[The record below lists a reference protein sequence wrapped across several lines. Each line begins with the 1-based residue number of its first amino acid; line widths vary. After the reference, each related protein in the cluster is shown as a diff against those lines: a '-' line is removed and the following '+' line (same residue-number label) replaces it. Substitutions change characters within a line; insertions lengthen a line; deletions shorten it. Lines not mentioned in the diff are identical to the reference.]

1 MDIETAQIW
10 ATYIAIFS
18 FIVGFTFNI
27 INLKKILKDNEPQLY
42 FDLRKNRQALFL
54 TIKNT
59 GKTKA
64 TGIRINIKKIHNN
77 GTNNLKEDFIFNIPF
92 ELSSN
97 EQIQGVVADFG
108 GNFDTNVFPY
118 LDVDISYFTSH
129 KKKMITY
136 ERQIFYNPQTVSEYD
151 SLSDNLYY
159 ISQEI
164 TKLRSVILR
173 LSNYFDGHSIA
184 PFDTIDIMPEC
195 SFQND
200 LYDALNNKK
209 KKVIT
214 RRDIVEKK

>member
-1 MDIETAQIW
+1 
-10 ATYIAIFS
+10 
-18 FIVGFTFNI
+18 
-27 INLKKILKDNEPQLY
+27 
-42 FDLRKNRQALFL
+42 
-54 TIKNT
+54 
-59 GKTKA
+59 
-64 TGIRINIKKIHNN
+64 
-77 GTNNLKEDFIFNIPF
+77 
-92 ELSSN
+92 
-97 EQIQGVVADFG
+97 
-108 GNFDTNVFPY
+108 
-118 LDVDISYFTSH
+118 
-129 KKKMITY
+129 MITY